1 MNINFEKIKEFL
13 LDPFL
18 LNLIVMVTS
27 IILATSYAENDN
39 GFLSFLWSLVAI
51 TNICVFYID
60 NKSNKTP
67 KLFT

>member
-18 LNLIVMVTS
+18 LNLILMVTS
-27 IILATSYAENDN
+27 IILATSYTENDN

-67 KLFT
+67 KL

>member
-18 LNLIVMVTS
+18 LNLILMVTS
-27 IILATSYAENDN
+27 IILATSYTENDN
-39 GFLSFLWSLVAI
+39 KFLSFIWSLVAI
-51 TNICVFYID
+51 ANICLFYID

-67 KLFT
+67 KF